1 MEDCYGGSSQSLL
14 VFSHTNIIYHIK
26 DSVTIHEMAH
36 SYFGDSLVCKYF
48 EHSWLKVIIFFLA
61 ALSQTHPHTNRN
73 HGLPMLRL
81 CGLRTPNQRITLC
94 MNCMEMHQDI
104 SWNAIR
110 TFFPSPPPSKLP
122 IKIHKKQPNKIA
134 MCGL

>member
-36 SYFGDSLVCKYF
+36 SYFGDALVCKYF

-110 TFFPSPPPSKLP
+110 TFFPSPPPQNSQSKF
-122 IKIHKKQPNKIA
+122 IKNNQTK
-134 MCGL
+134 